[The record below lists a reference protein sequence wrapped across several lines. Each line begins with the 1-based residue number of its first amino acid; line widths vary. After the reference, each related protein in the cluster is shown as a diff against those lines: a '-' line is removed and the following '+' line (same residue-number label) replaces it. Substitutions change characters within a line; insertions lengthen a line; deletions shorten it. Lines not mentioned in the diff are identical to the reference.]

1 MRIYLAGGAVRDLLL
16 GRTIHDRDYLV
27 MDATRDEF
35 MKAFP
40 AANEVGLA
48 FPVFILDRTEFSF
61 PRATPLS
68 KELKSRDLTVNAQLL
83 NEDGELICHPKGL
96 KDLHDKILRPASE
109 QAFYTDPLR
118 VFRAARFWAQL
129 PEFTPHDE
137 LKETMRAVAKSDQLT
152 SLAPDRIGQEVYKML
167 AAPAPGNF
175 LRLLS
180 ETDCLSP
187 WFDELH
193 NASTI
198 PAGPTPYHDTHVLEH
213 ICRTMDS
220 LAGNTTAV
228 WMGLC
233 HDLGKTLT
241 SKEKLP
247 SHHGHDHAGIPLAKT
262 LARRV
267 RLSNR
272 LKTAGIKAAQWHMI
286 AARYDEL
293 RSGTKVDLLMDA
305 HLSGVLAPLFELVR
319 VDQDKDFRSHALRNL
334 TTILAVKLRPE
345 DRNLGAKSGEKLRY
359 LRAQTLA
366 QRLRK

>member
-1 MRIYLAGGAVRDLLL
+1 MQIYLAGGAVRDLLI

-35 MKAFP
+35 MKTFP
-40 AANEVGLA
+40 AATEVGLA

-61 PRATPLS
+61 PRATTLS

-83 NEDGELICHPKGL
+83 NKDGELICHPKGL
-96 KDLHDKILRPASE
+96 EDLHDKILRPASE
-109 QAFYTDPLR
+109 QAFHIDPLR

-129 PEFTPHDE
+129 PDFTPHTE
-137 LKETMRAVAKSDQLT
+137 LKNSMRSVAHEGLLA
-152 SLAPDRIGQEVYKML
+152 SLAPDRIGQEVCKML
-167 AAPAPGNF
+167 SAPAPGNF
-175 LRLLS
+175 LRLLA

-187 WFDELH
+187 WFEEFR

-198 PAGPTPYHDTHVLEH
+198 PAGPSPYHDTHVLEH

-220 LAGNTTAV
+220 LAGDMTAV

-241 SKEKLP
+241 LKEKLP
-247 SHHGHDHAGIPLAKT
+247 KHHGHDHAGIPLAET
-262 LARRV
+262 LANRI

-272 LKTAGIKAAQWHMI
+272 LKTAGMKAAQWHMT

-293 RSGTKVDLLMDA
+293 RSGTQVDLLMDT

-319 VDQDKDFRSHALRNL
+319 VDHDNDFRSRARRNL
-334 TTILAVKLRPE
+334 TTILGVKLKPE

-359 LRAQTLA
+359 LRAQILA
-366 QRLRK
+366 RRARK

>member
-1 MRIYLAGGAVRDLLL
+1 MQIYLAGGAVRDLLL
-16 GRTIHDRDYLV
+16 GRAIHDRDYLV

-35 MKAFP
+35 IKAFP

-68 KELKSRDLTVNAQLL
+68 EELKSRDLTVNAQLL
-83 NEDGELICHPKGL
+83 TEDGDLICHPKGL
-96 KDLHDKILRPASE
+96 EDIHNKILRPASE
-109 QAFYTDPLR
+109 QAFHIDPLR

-129 PEFTPHDE
+129 PDFTPHDE
-137 LKETMRAVAKSDQLT
+137 LKATMQSVADSGKLS
-152 SLAPDRIGQEVYKML
+152 SLAPDRIGQEIYKVL
-167 AAPAPGNF
+167 SAPAPGNF

-180 ETDCLSP
+180 DTGCLSP
-187 WFDELH
+187 WFNEFH

-198 PAGPTPYHDTHVLEH
+198 PAGPSPYHDTHVLEH

-220 LAGNTTAV
+220 LAGDATAV

-241 SKEKLP
+241 SREKLP
-247 SHHGHDHAGIPLAKT
+247 SHHGHDHAGIPLAKA
-262 LARRV
+262 LAHRV

-272 LKTAGIKAAQWHMI
+272 LKTAGMKAAQWHMI

-305 HLSGVLAPLFELVR
+305 HLSDVLPPLFKLVQ
-319 VDQDKDFRSHALRNL
+319 VDQDKDFKRRALRNL
-334 TTILAVKLRPE
+334 TTILAVKLKPE
-345 DRNLGAKSGEKLRY
+345 DRNLGAKSGEKLRD